1 MEVAISFLLGL
12 LLGASVSALILVLM
26 WTKSIVDSATH
37 LDEIERKFNELCDQD
52 KKIIGELLNNKDK

>member
-12 LLGASVSALILVLM
+12 LLGASVSALMLVLM
-26 WTKSIVDSATH
+26 WTKSIVDSATN